1 MNVKLNCNLDAED
14 YLNYQLFNA
23 SQSKNIN
30 IKRKRNRF
38 IPAIVFF
45 VLGIIVPRFDFTEPF
60 TLIYIS
66 ISVLWIFVYPIWDKR
81 LYINHYKKFINENYQ
96 NNFDKNVEV
105 ILSTEEVYMKD
116 GSSESKIN
124 LVELQEINEV
134 PNAFYL
140 KLKSSQSIILPKS
153 KIGNL
158 NEVKEF
164 LNIIKDNYS
173 VNYNE
178 FPDWKWK

>member
-1 MNVKLNCNLDAED
+1 MNLKLNYNLDAED
-14 YLNYQLFNA
+14 YLNYQLFTA
-23 SQSKNIN
+23 SQSKNIRN
-30 IKRKRNRF
+30 KRKRNRV

-45 VLGIIVPRFDFTEPF
+45 VLGIIIPGFDFTETF

-81 LYINHYKKFINENYQ
+81 LYINHYKKHISENYQ

-105 ILSTEEVYMKD
+105 ILSTEEVFMKD

-140 KLKSSQSIILPKS
+140 KLKSSQSIILPKN

-158 NEVKEF
+158 NEVKDI
-164 LNIIKDNYS
+164 LNIIKDKYS
-173 VNYNE
+173 VKYNE